1 MTETTE
7 KFIDP
12 WSRKPIVS
20 EPVTN
25 KKCRHTYEKSTVM
38 KFLETYSK
46 KKKNLKCP
54 VMGCGNDNII
64 KSDLYTDPEIKR
76 KVAQQS
82 RER

>member
-1 MTETTE
+1 
-7 KFIDP
+7 
-12 WSRKPIVS
+12 
-20 EPVTN
+20 
-25 KKCRHTYEKSTVM
+25 M

-82 RER
+82 RGR